1 MSDFI
6 FLQMVMPLLM
16 FSFIIYPL
24 PQKAYVLS
32 EYLGIALEFMNAFDI
47 MDMLSDLSFAL
58 QYGTIWVV
66 VYYLSMSISAIL
78 IAFPVKIEN
87 EDFVWQ
93 KRLVICSQSELNFDG
108 SMTSIIDAPVVL
120 ETNFGNQK
128 VQHITAGDTCA
139 VVKESFD
146 KDKQIRER
154 KISVLKE
161 CKETFETEQK
171 VVFVTTKQ
179 ENKEMRQDTPKSTG
193 SSWLEGTDWET
204 WRKFVKVIMTL
215 IFMDILFATIRFKIM
230 ITEYSAEHGFN
241 MFIKNVILAGLHMS
255 YLLQHT
261 KVLIVNKLNRTAN
274 A

>member
-47 MDMLSDLSFAL
+47 MDMLSDLSFTL
-58 QYGTIWVV
+58 QYGLIWVV

-93 KRLVICSQSELNFDG
+93 KRLVICSQSELNVDG

-120 ETNFGNQK
+120 ETHFRNQK
-128 VQHITAGDTCA
+128 VQHITAGDTCLI
-139 VVKESFD
+139 VKESFD
-146 KDKQIRER
+146 KNKQTGER

-161 CKETFETEQK
+161 CKETCETEQQ
-171 VVFVTTKQ
+171 VACVTEKQ
-179 ENKEMRQDTPKSTG
+179 ENKELRQGTSKSTVTW
-193 SSWLEGTDWET
+193 SEGTDWKT
-204 WRKFVKVIMTL
+204 WRKFFKVILTS

-241 MFIKNVILAGLHMS
+241 MFIKNVILAGLHMF

-261 KVLIVNKLNRTAN
+261 KILIVNKLSRTAN
-274 A
+274 T

>member
-93 KRLVICSQSELNFDG
+93 KRLVICSQSELNVDG

-128 VQHITAGDTCA
+128 VHIL
-139 VVKESFD
+139 
-146 KDKQIRER
+146 Q
-154 KISVLKE
+154 
-161 CKETFETEQK
+161 
-171 VVFVTTKQ
+171 
-179 ENKEMRQDTPKSTG
+179 
-193 SSWLEGTDWET
+193 LE
-204 WRKFVKVIMTL
+204 IH
-215 IFMDILFATIRFKIM
+215 A
-230 ITEYSAEHGFN
+230 
-241 MFIKNVILAGLHMS
+241 
-255 YLLQHT
+255 LL
-261 KVLIVNKLNRTAN
+261 
-274 A
+274 